1 MALMISSAFESGSIE
16 VVSASDPSDIQL
28 KLVPE
33 PHSELEDAT
42 FMQWFNFS
50 VSNVA
55 GVPLTIKILNAGEA
69 SFPSGWGP
77 TPVGPGF
84 KAVCT
89 YDKVDFFRV
98 PGTTYDEDAGVLTI
112 ELMPEQPTLWLSY
125 FAPFPYQRH
134 MELVTRLGAMDGVTH
149 SVVGQSLDGRDL
161 DLLTVGDGSGAK
173 IWVIAQ

>member
-1 MALMISSAFESGSIE
+1 MHLCPRCAARSPLLRCWRWHSRGSRMALMISSAFESGSIE

-50 VSNVA
+50 VSNVE

-77 TPVGPGF
+77 TPVG
-84 KAVCT
+84 
-89 YDKVDFFRV
+89 
-98 PGTTYDEDAGVLTI
+98 
-112 ELMPEQPTLWLSY
+112 
-125 FAPFPYQRH
+125 
-134 MELVTRLGAMDGVTH
+134 
-149 SVVGQSLDGRDL
+149 VVGSASSCSIRAGDTPASASQLTQFPGRQCCG
-161 DLLTVGDGSGAK
+161 THVGLPFESTLPATRMLSTS
-173 IWVIAQ
+173 IQ